1 MMPKFWLPL
10 CLSASV
16 LLLSGCSSMGRMSF
30 SALNPMNWFSNNTLT
45 VSANGLG
52 NITNS
57 TKITESEIKN
67 ELGSSFNYRE
77 GMEMQ
82 GSDTIV
88 VVQALEDKNVQ
99 VAFYGKEKATVEKI
113 EVFDAKA
120 TTDWGITMGTPF
132 KDIYKKAFGACSKG
146 PKDEKQRTILC
157 QSTEAKSVSYVFSG
171 QWDGP
176 DGLMPPDEVLSNWT
190 LTQIIWQNK
199 SPSRYSL

>member
-16 LLLSGCSSMGRMSF
+16 LLLSGCSSMGGMSF

-82 GSDTIV
+82 GSDIIV

-99 VAFYGKEKATVEKI
+99 VAFYGKEKATVEK
-113 EVFDAKA
+113 
-120 TTDWGITMGTPF
+120 
-132 KDIYKKAFGACSKG
+132 
-146 PKDEKQRTILC
+146 
-157 QSTEAKSVSYVFSG
+157 
-171 QWDGP
+171 
-176 DGLMPPDEVLSNWT
+176 
-190 LTQIIWQNK
+190 
-199 SPSRYSL
+199 

>member
-16 LLLSGCSSMGRMSF
+16 LLLSGCSSMGGMSF
-30 SALNPMNWFSNNTLT
+30 SALNPMNWFSSDTLT
-45 VSANGLG
+45 VSADGLG
-52 NITNS
+52 NITSS
-57 TKITESEIKN
+57 TKITEIDIKN
-67 ELGSSFNYRE
+67 ELGSRFHYRE

-82 GSDTIV
+82 GNDLIV
-88 VVQALEDKNVQ
+88 VVQGLEDNKIH
-99 VAFYGKEKATVEKI
+99 VAFYGKEKGTVEKI

-120 TTDWGITMGTPF
+120 TTDWGTTIGTPF
-132 KDIYKKAFGACSKG
+132 NEVYKKAFGSCSKG
-146 PKDEKQRTILC
+146 PKDEKQRTVLC
-157 QSTEAKSVSYVFSG
+157 QSEQAKSVSYVFSG

-199 SPSRYSL
+199 